1 MHRRSFALEWQKLA
15 ETLEARAHQ
24 TMAWQTMHYNLTTK
38 ALPALS
44 VCDHVVI
51 QDTSTKRWITPV
63 VVVDTGDFRDY
74 FIKTA
79 ARRVF
84 RRNRR
89 FLRQRFA
96 VMPEGYKPM
105 VGMPQ
110 IAPPTP
116 PTAREPEETP
126 ELSAPQSRDLEPAR
140 QTHRRNRRLPPQ
152 EAVGKSTRM
161 RTSPQ

>member
-1 MHRRSFALEWQKLA
+1 M
-15 ETLEARAHQ
+15 AR
-24 TMAWQTMHYNLTTK
+24 QTMHYNLTTK

-44 VCDHVVI
+44 VVDHVI
-51 QDTSTKRWITPV
+51 QDTSTKRWITPG

-84 RRNRR
+84 RQNRR
-89 FLRQRFA
+89 FLLQRFA
-96 VMPEGYKPM
+96 VMPKGSKPM

-116 PTAREPEETP
+116 PTAR
-126 ELSAPQSRDLEPAR
+126 
-140 QTHRRNRRLPPQ
+140 RNRRLPPQ
-152 EAVGKSTRM
+152 EAVEKSTRM